1 MNIHRMD
8 ERKRLHI
15 EVTGVVQGV
24 GFRPFVY
31 NLARSNGLKGFVM
44 NSSGGV
50 VIEVEGGDADSFAGQ
65 LLRKPPP
72 LAEII
77 TVRQEEI
84 PFHGDHDFHIL
95 PSLDRGESTPISPD
109 VSICPD
115 CFSEMLN
122 PDDRRY
128 LYPFINCTNCG
139 PRYSIT
145 LSVPYDR
152 PNTTMGPFSMCEE
165 CLEEYHDPSDRRF
178 HAQPNACSHCGPS
191 LEFLEK
197 DERLRGRDALSAA
210 IKTLNQGK
218 IVAVRGLGGFHL
230 AAHAGKREA
239 VERLRLRKRK
249 SNKPFALMAPT
260 MEQVRQFCNVSQDE
274 EELLLSRERPI
285 VLLKRRASVIPS
297 DPVAPGV
304 PDLGFM
310 LPYTP
315 LHSLLFFQS
324 EDGNGTTEANFPALV
339 MTSGN
344 LSEEPI
350 VTENDSA
357 IKKLSSIADAFL
369 LHDRAIFMPVDDS
382 VVRAHHGK
390 VHFIRRARG
399 YVPSLIKL
407 EHPGPEVL
415 ACGGDLKNTFTL
427 CKGDTAIVS
436 QHMGDMENVETIAF
450 FEKTLEN
457 LQQVY
462 RVSPEALA
470 FDLHPGYHST
480 QWAHAQ
486 SDIQKLGVQHH
497 YAHIASVMAEHGLRD
512 PVIGIALDGSG
523 YGTDGSVWGG
533 EFLIA
538 DLNGFERRAH
548 FSAVPLPG
556 AESAIKHPWFMAV
569 SYVREALGSHCREYF
584 DRLGL
589 TERVGSSNI
598 DNVLK
603 IMENRSLS
611 PLTSSAG
618 RLFDALSSLLGLR
631 DHNTYEGE
639 AAMALES
646 CSAPGIEERYTYT
659 INEGNPSAIYFSE
672 TIRGVL
678 KDLEEQTDPRII
690 AAKFHNTVAG
700 AVVEMAL
707 RIHKESGIG
716 VAALS
721 GGVFQ
726 NLILLQKVT
735 EALRCSGLVPHTNV
749 RVPCNDGGISLGQ
762 AYLLRERLKRAD
774 RE

>member
-1 MNIHRMD
+1 
-8 ERKRLHI
+8 
-15 EVTGVVQGV
+15 
-24 GFRPFVY
+24 
-31 NLARSNGLKGFVM
+31 
-44 NSSGGV
+44 
-50 VIEVEGGDADSFAGQ
+50 
-65 LLRKPPP
+65 
-72 LAEII
+72 
-77 TVRQEEI
+77 
-84 PFHGDHDFHIL
+84 
-95 PSLDRGESTPISPD
+95 
-109 VSICPD
+109 
-115 CFSEMLN
+115 
-122 PDDRRY
+122 
-128 LYPFINCTNCG
+128 
-139 PRYSIT
+139 
-145 LSVPYDR
+145 
-152 PNTTMGPFSMCEE
+152 
-165 CLEEYHDPSDRRF
+165 
-178 HAQPNACSHCGPS
+178 
-191 LEFLEK
+191 
-197 DERLRGRDALSAA
+197 
-210 IKTLNQGK
+210 
-218 IVAVRGLGGFHL
+218 
-230 AAHAGKREA
+230 
-239 VERLRLRKRK
+239 
-249 SNKPFALMAPT
+249 
-260 MEQVRQFCNVSQDE
+260 
-274 EELLLSRERPI
+274 
-285 VLLKRRASVIPS
+285 
-297 DPVAPGV
+297 
-304 PDLGFM
+304 
-310 LPYTP
+310 
-315 LHSLLFFQS
+315 
-324 EDGNGTTEANFPALV
+324 
-339 MTSGN
+339 
-344 LSEEPI
+344 
-350 VTENDSA
+350 
-357 IKKLSSIADAFL
+357 
-369 LHDRAIFMPVDDS
+369 
-382 VVRAHHGK
+382 
-390 VHFIRRARG
+390 
-399 YVPSLIKL
+399 
-407 EHPGPEVL
+407 
-415 ACGGDLKNTFTL
+415 
-427 CKGDTAIVS
+427 
-436 QHMGDMENVETIAF
+436 
-450 FEKTLEN
+450 
-457 LQQVY
+457 
-462 RVSPEALA
+462 
-470 FDLHPGYHST
+470 
-480 QWAHAQ
+480 
-486 SDIQKLGVQHH
+486 
-497 YAHIASVMAEHGLRD
+497 
-512 PVIGIALDGSG
+512 VIGIALDGSG
-523 YGTDGSVWGG
+523 YGTDGTVWGG

-548 FSAVPLPG
+548 FRAVPLPG